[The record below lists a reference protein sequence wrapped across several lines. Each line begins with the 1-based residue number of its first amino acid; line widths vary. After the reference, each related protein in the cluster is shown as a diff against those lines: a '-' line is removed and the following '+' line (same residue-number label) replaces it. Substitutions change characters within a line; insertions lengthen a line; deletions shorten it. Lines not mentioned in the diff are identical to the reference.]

1 MYSGFSGRQRIG
13 NVTQV
18 NDPNT
23 SWVSMEPHWGLIEV
37 LLQGTYGIRKSH
49 RKFLPQEPREL
60 DEAYDN
66 RLQRSVLAPYYIR
79 LERML
84 AGMLTRKPVRLDDV
98 SDVIREQL
106 FDVDLQ
112 GNDLQTWLFQTSRI
126 CIRYGHVGVL
136 VDAPASGENG
146 RPYYVSYTPR
156 DILGWRTE
164 LKDGKQELTQLRL
177 QEKIVVPDGLY
188 GEKQVEQVRVL
199 TPGAFEIHQKDQQGD
214 FKVVD
219 EGRTS
224 LSEIPFSVAYSNR
237 MGVLESIPPL
247 ADIAELNL
255 QHYQV
260 QSDLSNQLHISA
272 VPMLAIFGFPQS
284 AEEISAGPGEA
295 MALPEGASAQ
305 YIEPAGNSYDAQ
317 SAEEI
322 SAGPGEAIALPAPGE
337 ADAKYIEPAGN
348 SYDAQFRRLEQI
360 ASQINEL
367 GLAAVLGSKLV
378 GETAEAKRIDRSQ
391 GDSTMMVV
399 AQQMQDMIDN
409 CLRFHA
415 QYMQEANAGSSL
427 VNRDFM
433 GTRLE
438 PLEIQAL
445 LQLYTAG
452 TITQETLLLQLE
464 AGEVL
469 GDDFDVENELEATQ
483 NGGLIEM
490 NTPEPTPQPAEEST
504 MPEAEDV
511 EDAE

>member
-1 MYSGFSGRQRIG
+1 MYSGFSGGRQRVG

-18 NDPNT
+18 NDPST
-23 SWVSMEPHWGLIEV
+23 AWVNQEPHWGLIEH
-37 LLQGTYGIRKSH
+37 LLGGTYKIRKGH

-66 RLQRSVLAPYYIR
+66 RLQRSVLAPYYVR

-98 SDVIREQL
+98 TDQIREQL

-112 GNDLQTWLFQTSRI
+112 GNDLQSWLYSTARL

-136 VDAPASGENG
+136 VDAPKSGNNG
-146 RPYYVSYTPR
+146 RPYWISYSPR
-156 DILGWRTE
+156 DILGFRTE
-164 LKDGKQELTQLRL
+164 LSDGAQKLSQLRL
-177 QEKIVVPDGLY
+177 FEKVVVADGLY

-199 TPGAFEIHQKDQQGD
+199 TPGVFEIFQKDQKGD
-214 FKVVD
+214 FRLVD
-219 EGRTS
+219 EGTTS

-237 MGVLESIPPL
+237 VGVLESFPPL

-260 QSDLSNQLHISA
+260 QSDLGNQLHISA
-272 VPMLAIFGFPQS
+272 VPFLALFGFPAA

-295 MALPEGASAQ
+295 LALPEGASA
-305 YIEPAGNSYDAQ
+305 S
-317 SAEEI
+317 
-322 SAGPGEAIALPAPGE
+322 
-337 ADAKYIEPAGN
+337 YIEPAGN
-348 SYDAQFRRLEQI
+348 SYDAQFRRLDQI
-360 ASQINEL
+360 VSQINDL
-367 GLAAVLGSKLV
+367 GLAAVMGAKLAA
-378 GETAEAKRIDRSQ
+378 ETAESKRIDRSQ
-391 GDSTMMVV
+391 GDSTMMVL

-415 QYMQEANAGSSL
+415 DYLQESQTGSSL

-433 GTRLE
+433 GARLE
-438 PLEIQAL
+438 PQEIQAL

-452 TITQETLLLQLE
+452 TVTQETLLLQLE

-469 GDDFDVENELEATQ
+469 GDDFDVEAELEATQ
-483 NGGLIEM
+483 AGGLME
-490 NTPEPTPQPAEEST
+490 TPQPVPEQEVT
-504 MPEAEDV
+504 MPEGEPEANDELV
-511 EDAE
+511 G

>member
-1 MYSGFSGRQRIG
+1 VYSGFSGGRQRVG

-18 NDPNT
+18 NDPST
-23 SWVSMEPHWGLIEV
+23 AWVNQEPHWGLIEH
-37 LLQGTYGIRKSH
+37 LLGGTYKIRKGH

-60 DEAYDN
+60 DESYDN
-66 RLQRSVLAPYYIR
+66 RLQRSVLAPYYVR

-98 SDVIREQL
+98 SDQIREQL

-112 GNDLQTWLFQTSRI
+112 GNDLQTWLYNTSRI

-136 VDAPASGENG
+136 VDAPKSGDNG
-146 RPYYVSYTPR
+146 RPYWISYSPR
-156 DILGWRTE
+156 DVLGWRVE
-164 LKDGKQELTQLRL
+164 LADGQQKLTQLRL
-177 QEKIVVPDGLY
+177 SEKIVVPDGLY

-199 TPGAFEIHQKDQQGD
+199 TPGAFEIFQKDQKGD
-214 FKVVD
+214 FRVVD
-219 EGRTS
+219 EGTTS

-237 MGVLESIPPL
+237 IGVLESFPPL

-260 QSDLSNQLHISA
+260 QSDLGNQLHISA
-272 VPMLAIFGFPQS
+272 VPMLALFGFPAA

-295 MALPEGASAQ
+295 LSLPEGASAS
-305 YIEPAGNSYDAQ
+305 YIEPG
-317 SAEEI
+317 
-322 SAGPGEAIALPAPGE
+322 
-337 ADAKYIEPAGN
+337 GN
-348 SYDAQFRRLEQI
+348 SYDAQFRRLDQI
-360 ASQINEL
+360 VSQINDL
-367 GLAAVLGSKLV
+367 GLAAVMGAKLSA
-378 GETAEAKRIDRSQ
+378 ETAESKRIDRSQ

-415 QYMQEANAGSSL
+415 DYLQESQAGSSL

-433 GTRLE
+433 GARLE
-438 PLEIQAL
+438 PQEIQAL

-452 TITQETLLLQLE
+452 TVTQETLLLQLE

-469 GDDFDVENELEATQ
+469 GDDFDVEAELEATQ
-483 NGGLIEM
+483 AGGLME
-490 NTPEPTPQPAEEST
+490 TPQPVPQQEVT
-504 MPEAEDV
+504 MPEGEPEVNDELV
-511 EDAE
+511 G

>member
-1 MYSGFSGRQRIG
+1 MYSGFSGGRQRVG

-18 NDPNT
+18 NDPST
-23 SWVSMEPHWGLIEV
+23 AWVNQEPHWGLIEH
-37 LLQGTYGIRKSH
+37 LLGGTYKIRKGH

-66 RLQRSVLAPYYIR
+66 RLQRSVLAPYYVR

-98 SDVIREQL
+98 TDQIREQL

-112 GNDLQTWLFQTSRI
+112 GNDLQSWLYSTARL

-136 VDAPASGENG
+136 VDAPKSGNNG
-146 RPYYVSYTPR
+146 RPYWISYSPR
-156 DILGWRTE
+156 DILGFRTE
-164 LKDGKQELTQLRL
+164 LSDGAQKLSQLRL
-177 QEKIVVPDGLY
+177 FEKVVVADGLY

-199 TPGAFEIHQKDQQGD
+199 TPGAFEIFQKDQKGD
-214 FKVVD
+214 FRLVD
-219 EGRTS
+219 EGTTS

-237 MGVLESIPPL
+237 IGVLESFPPL

-260 QSDLSNQLHISA
+260 QSDLGNQLHISA
-272 VPMLAIFGFPQS
+272 VPMLALFGFPAA

-295 MALPEGASAQ
+295 LALPEGASA
-305 YIEPAGNSYDAQ
+305 S
-317 SAEEI
+317 
-322 SAGPGEAIALPAPGE
+322 
-337 ADAKYIEPAGN
+337 YIEPAGN
-348 SYDAQFRRLEQI
+348 SYDAQFRRLDQI
-360 ASQINEL
+360 VSQINDL
-367 GLAAVLGSKLV
+367 GLAAVMGAKLAA
-378 GETAEAKRIDRSQ
+378 ETAESKRIDRSQ
-391 GDSTMMVV
+391 GDSTMMVL

-415 QYMQEANAGSSL
+415 DYLQESQAGSSL

-433 GTRLE
+433 GARLE
-438 PLEIQAL
+438 PQEIQAL

-452 TITQETLLLQLE
+452 TVTQETLLLQLE

-469 GDDFDVENELEATQ
+469 GDDFDVEAELEATQ
-483 NGGLIEM
+483 AGGLME
-490 NTPEPTPQPAEEST
+490 TPQPVPEQEVT
-504 MPEAEDV
+504 MPEGEPEANDELV
-511 EDAE
+511 G

>member
-1 MYSGFSGRQRIG
+1 VYSGFSGRQRIG

-23 SWVSMEPHWGLIEV
+23 SWVNMEPHWGLIEIM
-37 LLQGTYGIRKSH
+37 LTGTYGIRKGH
-49 RKFLPQEPREL
+49 RKFLPQEPREQDL
-60 DEAYDN
+60 SYDN
-66 RLQRSVLAPYYIR
+66 RLSRSVLSPFYVR

-112 GNDLQTWLFQTSRI
+112 GNDLQSWLFQTSKI

-136 VDAPASGENG
+136 VDAPKAGDNG
-146 RPYYVSYTPR
+146 RPYWVTVSPR

-164 LKDGKQELTQLRL
+164 LKDGKQQLTQLRL

-214 FKVVD
+214 FKIVD

-224 LSEIPFSVAYSNR
+224 LSDIPFSVAYSNR

-295 MALPEGASAQ
+295 LALPEGASAQ
-305 YIEPAGNSYDAQ
+305 
-317 SAEEI
+317 
-322 SAGPGEAIALPAPGE
+322 
-337 ADAKYIEPAGN
+337 YIEPAGN

-415 QYMQEANAGSSL
+415 QYMQEPNAGSSL

-490 NTPEPTPQPAEEST
+490 NTPEPTPQQAEEST
-504 MPEAEDV
+504 MPEAEEV
-511 EDAE
+511 EGAE

>member
-23 SWVSMEPHWGLIEV
+23 SFVNMEPHWGLIET
-37 LLQGTYGIRKSH
+37 LLGGTYKIRKGH

-66 RLQRSVLAPYYIR
+66 RLQRSVLAPYYVR

-112 GNDLQTWLFQTSRI
+112 GNDLQSWLFQTSKI

-164 LKDGKQELTQLRL
+164 LKDGKQQLTQLRL

-295 MALPEGASAQ
+295 ISLPSES
-305 YIEPAGNSYDAQ
+305 
-317 SAEEI
+317 
-322 SAGPGEAIALPAPGE
+322 
-337 ADAKYIEPAGN
+337 DAKYIEPAGN

-415 QYMQEANAGSSL
+415 EYMQEPNAGSSL

-490 NTPEPTPQPAEEST
+490 NTPEPTPKPAEEST
-504 MPEAEDV
+504 MPEAEEV
-511 EDAE
+511 EGAE

>member
-1 MYSGFSGRQRIG
+1 
-13 NVTQV
+13 
-18 NDPNT
+18 
-23 SWVSMEPHWGLIEV
+23 
-37 LLQGTYGIRKSH
+37 
-49 RKFLPQEPREL
+49 
-60 DEAYDN
+60 
-66 RLQRSVLAPYYIR
+66 
-79 LERML
+79 ML

-136 VDAPASGENG
+136 VDAPKAGDNG
-146 RPYYVSYTPR
+146 RPYWVSVSPR

-164 LKDGKQELTQLRL
+164 LKDGKQQLTQLRL

-199 TPGAFEIHQKDQQGD
+199 TPGAFEIHQKDEQGD

-295 MALPEGASAQ
+295 
-305 YIEPAGNSYDAQ
+305 
-317 SAEEI
+317 
-322 SAGPGEAIALPAPGE
+322 IALPSPGE

-427 VNRDFM
+427 VNRDFL

-490 NTPEPTPQPAEEST
+490 NTPEPTPEPEEEST
-504 MPEAEDV
+504 MPEAEEV

>member
-23 SWVSMEPHWGLIEV
+23 SWVNMEPHWGLIET
-37 LLQGTYGIRKSH
+37 LLGGTYKIRKGH

-66 RLQRSVLAPYYIR
+66 RLQRSVLAPYYVR

-98 SDVIREQL
+98 SDLIREQL

-112 GNDLQTWLFQTSRI
+112 GNDLQTWLFQASRI

-136 VDAPASGENG
+136 VDAPKAGDNG
-146 RPYYVSYTPR
+146 RPYWVSVSPR
-156 DILGWRTE
+156 DILGFRSE
-164 LKDGKQELTQLRL
+164 LKDGKQQLTQLRL

-305 YIEPAGNSYDAQ
+305 
-317 SAEEI
+317 
-322 SAGPGEAIALPAPGE
+322 
-337 ADAKYIEPAGN
+337 YIEPAGN

-504 MPEAEDV
+504 MPEAEEV